1 MKLNPQISDIQ
12 KKTLIILLLTILSF
26 GQFYND
32 RTKCI
37 ANKVG
42 TGN

>member
-1 MKLNPQISDIQ
+1 MKLNFSISNIQ
-12 KKTLIILLLTILSF
+12 RKTLIFFFLIIISF

>member
-1 MKLNPQISDIQ
+1 MFNLEKSDIK
-12 KKTLIILLLTILSF
+12 KKTIIILVLSILSF